1 MKRFIVVSWVVLVVL
16 LLGGLVVP
24 ALAAPPG
31 KPLAEA
37 RIDQPKPNAVA
48 RGVVKVIG
56 TATRGDFQRYE
67 IYYGVGANPSPL
79 SWVFVAAF
87 NAPVVNGLLYEWN
100 TVGLPDG
107 IYTLRLRAVS
117 LNAQYDEAV
126 VTVRVDNTSTPTPTA
141 TATETPVPPATP
153 TPFVT
158 VAPAITV
165 VPTSTPAPTPTPGS
179 LLPLPQDWQRF
190 LDIQMWLRPFLGGI
204 AVAGGILLLAALI
217 ALIRAVLR

>member
-1 MKRFIVVSWVVLVVL
+1 MKRFIAAL
-16 LLGGLVVP
+16 LLLLIVLASGGLVVP

-37 RIDQPKPNAVA
+37 RIDQPKPNAVV

-56 TATRGDFQRYE
+56 TATRGDFQRYTVE
-67 IYYGVGANPSPL
+67 YAPGANPADT

-87 NAPVVNGLLYEWN
+87 NAPVVNGLLYEWK

-117 LNAQYDEAV
+117 LNAQYDEAL

-165 VPTSTPAPTPTPGS
+165 VPTPTPAPTPTPGS
-179 LLPLPQDWQRF
+179 LLPIPQDWQRF
-190 LDIQMWLRPFLGGI
+190 LDVQMWLRPFLGGI
-204 AVAGGILLLAALI
+204 AVAGGVLLLAALI